1 MTKKNIDEINAKGLI
16 NLALIFARN
25 NSNEFFKT
33 DLLKQT
39 TYTHKDIDILTNNYV
54 LNNLISLEDK

>member
-16 NLALIFARN
+16 DLALIFARN

>member
-16 NLALIFARN
+16 DLALIFARN
-25 NSNEFFKT
+25 NGNEFFKT

-39 TYTHKDIDILTNNYV
+39 TYTHKDIETLTNNYV

>member
-16 NLALIFARN
+16 DLTLIFARN

-39 TYTHKDIDILTNNYV
+39 TYTHKDIETLTNNYV